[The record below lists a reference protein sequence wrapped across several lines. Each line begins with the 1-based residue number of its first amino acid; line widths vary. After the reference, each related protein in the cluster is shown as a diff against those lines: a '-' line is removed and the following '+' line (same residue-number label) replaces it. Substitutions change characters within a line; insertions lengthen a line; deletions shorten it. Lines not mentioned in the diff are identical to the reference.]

1 MVKMKELYEK
11 IAGDSTLQAKF
22 GEILNDAEKAGRQA
36 TDLRLAAFAKEA
48 GYDISAEEMRESFR
62 DLAEKRNGELSDSE
76 LDSVAGGRL
85 NPNNIML
92 SRAQGAYGCVQNSQ
106 MDLAAGRGCWLLL

>member
-48 GYDISAEEMRESFR
+48 RIRHFSRGD
-62 DLAEKRNGELSDSE
+62 
-76 LDSVAGGRL
+76 AG
-85 NPNNIML
+85 IF
-92 SRAQGAYGCVQNSQ
+92 
-106 MDLAAGRGCWLLL
+106 